1 MVSLRTFFALATIVW
16 LTTTVFAALESDF
29 AMLPAHWPDA
39 APLDWILFSRPSIEE
54 RERRVFCLFRVA
66 HRSDCLRTTVH
77 APLEAHT
84 VAAAALES
92 AEPSGEPLWHDSASW
107 CSARSDLGY
116 SNSSV
121 CGRPKKNEMMC
132 PAGECVWIFFLR
144 FWDHPGSFF
153 EIIILHDFLEPKKV
167 YS

>member
-54 RERRVFCLFRVA
+54 RERRVFCLFRAA

-116 SNSSV
+116 SNSSLCLWSSQKKRDDVSCWRV
-121 CGRPKKNEMMC
+121 CVDIFFTVLGSS
-132 PAGECVWIFFLR
+132 WIFFR
-144 FWDHPGSFF
+144 DHHPS
-153 EIIILHDFLEPKKV
+153 
-167 YS
+167 